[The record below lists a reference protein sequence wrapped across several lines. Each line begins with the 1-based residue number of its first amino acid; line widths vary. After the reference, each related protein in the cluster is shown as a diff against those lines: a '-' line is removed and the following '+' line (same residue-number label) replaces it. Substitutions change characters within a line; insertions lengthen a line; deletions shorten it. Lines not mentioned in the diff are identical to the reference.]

1 MADPLHQV
9 VMAAAELRL
18 AAPQEYEKFVAA
30 VKTYEIRCQADFLA
44 AEASGIFS
52 AQGKAQL
59 IVQLRQ
65 KLENCHQLR
74 ANFEARTS

>member
-18 AAPQEYEKFVAA
+18 AAPQEFEKFVAA
-30 VKTYEIRCQADFLA
+30 VKLYDARCQMDFLA
-44 AEASGIFS
+44 AEPGVIFS

-59 IVQLRQ
+59 ISQLRQ

-74 ANFEARTS
+74 ANFEART